1 MTITYEDAYNFYKF
15 QGVPDEEIEAWAL
28 AAIKRGQLLSN
39 DLKDLLN
46 EAYGKLKSSDQYHKK

>member
-15 QGVPDEEIEAWAL
+15 QGIPEEEIDVWAL
-28 AAIKRGQLLSN
+28 AAVKRRQLLSN

-46 EAYGKLKSSDQYHKK
+46 RAYKQLKLSDQYHK